1 METMK
6 ALVWKEKGKVELCDR
21 PMPRIEDPRDAI
33 VRVTRAS
40 ICSSDLHI
48 IHGTVPRAR
57 EGVVLGHEFVG
68 EVVETGAA
76 VRRFKPGDRVA
87 VNVESFCGECFFC
100 RRGYVNNCVEGGWEL
115 GCRIDGG
122 QAEYVRVPTADQS
135 FTAIPEG
142 VSDEDALFVGDVL
155 ATGYWAAQIG
165 EIAPAS
171 TVLVLGAGPTG
182 LCTMMSARLYS
193 PFKIIAVD
201 VNDARLALAK
211 EKGLCD
217 IALNPARDDVLSAV
231 RAATEGRGVDRV
243 FEVAGAKSTFELA
256 WQAARPNAIVVV
268 VALYAEAQS
277 LPLHLMYG
285 KNLTFKTGGVDA
297 TQCSRLMRLIETGKL
312 STGFLISHRAPL
324 NDILEGYRVFEKKLD
339 NCIKWVVT
347 PYER

>member
-21 PMPRIEDPRDAI
+21 PMPKLQDPRDAI

-48 IHGTVPRAR
+48 IHGTVPRAK
-57 EGVVLGHEFVG
+57 EGIVLGHEFVG
-68 EVVETGAA
+68 EVVETGAL
-76 VRRFKPGDRVA
+76 VRRFRPGDRVA
-87 VNVESFCGECFFC
+87 VNVETFCGECFFC
-100 RRGYVNNCVEGGWEL
+100 KRGYVNNCVEGGWEL

-135 FTAIPEG
+135 FTRIPER

-171 TVLVLGAGPTG
+171 TALVLGAGPTG

-193 PFKIIAVD
+193 PAKLIAVD
-201 VNDARLALAK
+201 VNDERLALAK
-211 EKGLCD
+211 AKGLCD
-217 IALNPARDDVLSAV
+217 VALNPKQDDVPAAV
-231 RAATEGRGVDRV
+231 RELTEGRGADCV
-243 FEVAGAKSTFELA
+243 FEVAGAKNTFELA
-256 WQAARPNAIVVV
+256 WQAARPNAVVVV

-297 TQCSRLMRLIETGKL
+297 NACGDIMKLIETKQL
-312 STGFLISHRAPL
+312 DTGLMITHRAPL
-324 NDILEGYRVFEKKLD
+324 NDILTGYDVFGNQKD
-339 NCIKWVVT
+339 GCIKWVVT